1 MKIYVGDRFY
11 KEFSDDDK
19 EDFRIV
25 KIKNENT
32 FRIKYTNGE
41 LDTITRDVIEKEYVR
56 LIPDGLIAMNIV
68 NVGKVRPEDKEE
80 LKDVIV
86 AIYKTEDLDNGV
98 NLPFAVCRQSI
109 EDLFTKQINSNPY
122 IQYAGMSMNQN
133 NVPAGCD
140 FIMLLSC
147 NGIAY
152 SIGCS
157 VYLDDTLDDI
167 LGLINTK
174 KFDDVLSSMY
184 AKIDKNRV
192 YGYYPTVKE
201 LLENNDFM
209 FDFRQSFNI
218 EKVYFPMKI
227 NEEDYSMDLEQ
238 VKILEDIVHFIME
251 NPYVIPFSRD
261 IDLDDIKRSYLLV
274 SDTNDDIYIVIY
286 DKGEYK
292 NIAEKQNFIT
302 KREIISMVKNA
313 NKPIDEKYYK

>member
-11 KEFSDDDK
+11 KQISDDDS
-19 EDFRIV
+19 EDFRVV

-32 FRIKYTNGE
+32 FRIKYSNGNI
-41 LDTITRDVIEKEYVR
+41 DTISRSTIEKDYVR

-68 NVGKVRPEDKEE
+68 NVGKANPNDKEE

-98 NLPFAVCRQSI
+98 NIPFAVCRQSI

-140 FIMLLSC
+140 FIMILAC
-147 NGIAY
+147 NSIAY

-157 VYLDDTLDDI
+157 VYLDDTLEDI
-167 LGLINTK
+167 LSLVNTK
-174 KFDDVLSSMY
+174 KFDEVLSSMHS
-184 AKIDKNRV
+184 KIASNV
-192 YGYYPTVKE
+192 YGYYPTLKE

-218 EKVYFPMKI
+218 EKVYFPMLI
-227 NEEDYSMDLEQ
+227 NKDDYTIELEQ
-238 VKILEDIVHFIME
+238 LETLENIVHFIME
-251 NPYVIPFSRD
+251 DPYVIPFSRD
-261 IDLDDIKRSYLLV
+261 IDLDEIKRSYLLV
-274 SDTNDDIYIVIY
+274 SDIKDDIYIVIY
-286 DKGEYK
+286 DKGDYK

-302 KREIISMVKNA
+302 KREIISMIKNS
-313 NKPIDEKYYK
+313 KKEIDKKFYE

>member
-98 NLPFAVCRQSI
+98 NLPFDVCRQSI
-109 EDLFTKQINSNPY
+109 EDLFTKQINTNPY
-122 IQYAGMSMNQN
+122 VQYAGMSMNQN

-140 FIMLLSC
+140 FIMILAC
-147 NGIAY
+147 NSIAY
-152 SIGCS
+152 SVGCS
-157 VYLDDTLDDI
+157 VYLDDTLEDI

-184 AKIDKNRV
+184 AKIAPNV
-192 YGYYPTVKE
+192 FGYYPTVKE
-201 LLENNDFM
+201 LLVNNDFM
-209 FDFRQSFNI
+209 FDFRQAFNI
-218 EKVYFPMKI
+218 EKVYFTMKV

-238 VKILEDIVHFIME
+238 LKVLENIVHFIME
-251 NPYVIPFSRD
+251 EPYVIPFSRD
-261 IDLDDIKRSYLLV
+261 INLDDIKRSYLLV
-274 SDTNDDIYIVIY
+274 SDEKDNIYIVIY

-302 KREIISMVKNA
+302 RREIVSMIKNA
-313 NKPIDEKYYK
+313 NKPIDKKFYE

>member
-11 KEFSDDDK
+11 KQISDDDS
-19 EDFRIV
+19 EDFRVV

-32 FRIKYTNGE
+32 FRIKYSNGNI
-41 LDTITRDVIEKEYVR
+41 DTISRSTIEKDYVR

-68 NVGKVRPEDKEE
+68 NVGKANPNDKEE

-98 NLPFAVCRQSI
+98 NIPFAVCRQSI

-140 FIMLLSC
+140 FIMILAC
-147 NGIAY
+147 NSIAY

-157 VYLDDTLDDI
+157 VYLDDTLEDI
-167 LGLINTK
+167 LSLVNTK
-174 KFDDVLSSMY
+174 KFDEVLSSMHS
-184 AKIDKNRV
+184 KIASNV
-192 YGYYPTVKE
+192 YGYYPTLKE

-218 EKVYFPMKI
+218 EKVYFPMLI
-227 NEEDYSMDLEQ
+227 NKDDYTIELEQ
-238 VKILEDIVHFIME
+238 LETLENIVHFIME
-251 NPYVIPFSRD
+251 DPYVIPFSRD
-261 IDLDDIKRSYLLV
+261 IDLDEIKRSYLLV
-274 SDTNDDIYIVIY
+274 SDIKDDIYIVIY
-286 DKGEYK
+286 DKGDYK

-302 KREIISMVKNA
+302 KREIISMIKNS
-313 NKPIDEKYYK
+313 KKEISKQFYE

>member
-109 EDLFTKQINSNPY
+109 EDLFTKQINTNPY
-122 IQYAGMSMNQN
+122 VQYAGMSMNQN

-140 FIMLLSC
+140 FIMILAC
-147 NGIAY
+147 NSIAY
-152 SIGCS
+152 SVGCS
-157 VYLDDTLDDI
+157 VYLDDTLEDI

-184 AKIDKNRV
+184 AKIAPNV
-192 YGYYPTVKE
+192 FGYYPTVKE
-201 LLENNDFM
+201 LLVNNDFM
-209 FDFRQSFNI
+209 FDFRQAFNI
-218 EKVYFPMKI
+218 EKVYFTMKV

-238 VKILEDIVHFIME
+238 LKVLENIVHFIME
-251 NPYVIPFSRD
+251 EPYVIPFSRD
-261 IDLDDIKRSYLLV
+261 INLDDIKRSYLLV
-274 SDTNDDIYIVIY
+274 
-286 DKGEYK
+286 
-292 NIAEKQNFIT
+292 
-302 KREIISMVKNA
+302 
-313 NKPIDEKYYK
+313 

>member
-11 KEFSDDDK
+11 KQVSDDDS
-19 EDFRIV
+19 EDFRVV

-32 FRIKYTNGE
+32 FRIKYSNGNM
-41 LDTITRDVIEKEYVR
+41 DTISRSTIEKDYVR

-68 NVGKVRPEDKEE
+68 NVGKANPNDKEE

-98 NLPFAVCRQSI
+98 NIPFAVCRQSI

-140 FIMLLSC
+140 FIMILAC
-147 NGIAY
+147 NSIAY

-157 VYLDDTLDDI
+157 VYLDDTLEDI
-167 LGLINTK
+167 LSLVNTK
-174 KFDDVLSSMY
+174 KFDEVLSSMHS
-184 AKIDKNRV
+184 KIASNV
-192 YGYYPTVKE
+192 YGYYPTLKE

-218 EKVYFPMKI
+218 EKVYFPMLI
-227 NEEDYSMDLEQ
+227 NKDDYTIELEQ
-238 VKILEDIVHFIME
+238 LETLENIVHFIME
-251 NPYVIPFSRD
+251 DPYVIPFSRD
-261 IDLDDIKRSYLLV
+261 IDLDEIKRSYLLV
-274 SDTNDDIYIVIY
+274 SDIKDDIYIVIY
-286 DKGEYK
+286 DKGDYK

-302 KREIISMVKNA
+302 KREIISMIKNS
-313 NKPIDEKYYK
+313 KKEIDKKFYE

>member
-86 AIYKTEDLDNGV
+86 AIYITEDLDNGV

-109 EDLFTKQINSNPY
+109 EDLFTKQINTNPY
-122 IQYAGMSMNQN
+122 VQYAGMSMNQN

-140 FIMLLSC
+140 FIMILAC
-147 NGIAY
+147 NSIAY
-152 SIGCS
+152 SVGCS
-157 VYLDDTLDDI
+157 VYLDDTLEDI

-174 KFDDVLSSMY
+174 KFDDVLSSMH
-184 AKIDKNRV
+184 AKIAPNV
-192 YGYYPTVKE
+192 FGYYPTVKE
-201 LLENNDFM
+201 LLVNNDFM
-209 FDFRQSFNI
+209 FDFRQAFNI
-218 EKVYFPMKI
+218 EKVYFTMKV

-238 VKILEDIVHFIME
+238 LKVLENIVHFIME
-251 NPYVIPFSRD
+251 EPYVIPFSRD
-261 IDLDDIKRSYLLV
+261 INLDDIKRSYLLV
-274 SDTNDDIYIVIY
+274 SDEKDNIYIVIY

-302 KREIISMVKNA
+302 RREIVSMIKNA
-313 NKPIDEKYYK
+313 NKPIDKKFYE

>member
-98 NLPFAVCRQSI
+98 NLPFGVCRQSI
-109 EDLFTKQINSNPY
+109 EDLFTKQINTNPY
-122 IQYAGMSMNQN
+122 VQYAGMSMNQN

-140 FIMLLSC
+140 FIMILAC
-147 NGIAY
+147 NSIAY
-152 SIGCS
+152 SVGCS
-157 VYLDDTLDDI
+157 VYLDDTLEDI

-184 AKIDKNRV
+184 AKIAPNV
-192 YGYYPTVKE
+192 FGYYPTVKE
-201 LLENNDFM
+201 LLVNNDFM
-209 FDFRQSFNI
+209 FDFRQAFNI
-218 EKVYFPMKI
+218 EKVYFTMKV

-238 VKILEDIVHFIME
+238 LKVLENIVHFIME
-251 NPYVIPFSRD
+251 EPYVIPFSRD
-261 IDLDDIKRSYLLV
+261 INLDDIKRSYLLV
-274 SDTNDDIYIVIY
+274 SDEKDNIYIVIY

-302 KREIISMVKNA
+302 RREIVSMIKNA
-313 NKPIDEKYYK
+313 NKPIDKKFYE

>member
-109 EDLFTKQINSNPY
+109 EDLFTKQINTNPY
-122 IQYAGMSMNQN
+122 VQYAGMSMNQN

-140 FIMLLSC
+140 FIMILAC
-147 NGIAY
+147 NSIAY
-152 SIGCS
+152 SVGCS
-157 VYLDDTLDDI
+157 VYLDDTLEDI

-184 AKIDKNRV
+184 AKIAPNV
-192 YGYYPTVKE
+192 FGYYPTVKE
-201 LLENNDFM
+201 LLVNNDFM
-209 FDFRQSFNI
+209 FDFRQAFNI
-218 EKVYFPMKI
+218 EKVYFTMKV

-238 VKILEDIVHFIME
+238 LKVLENIVHFIME
-251 NPYVIPFSRD
+251 EPYVIPFSRD
-261 IDLDDIKRSYLLV
+261 INLDDIKRSYLLV
-274 SDTNDDIYIVIY
+274 SDEKDNIYIVIY

-302 KREIISMVKNA
+302 RREIVSMIKNA
-313 NKPIDEKYYK
+313 NKPIDKKFYE

>member
-109 EDLFTKQINSNPY
+109 EDLFTKQINTNPY
-122 IQYAGMSMNQN
+122 VQYAGMSMNQN

-140 FIMLLSC
+140 FIMILAC
-147 NGIAY
+147 NSIAY
-152 SIGCS
+152 SVCCS
-157 VYLDDTLDDI
+157 VYLDDTLEDI

-184 AKIDKNRV
+184 AKIAPNV
-192 YGYYPTVKE
+192 FGYYPTVKE
-201 LLENNDFM
+201 LLVNNDFM
-209 FDFRQSFNI
+209 FDFRQAFNI
-218 EKVYFPMKI
+218 EKVYFTMKV

-238 VKILEDIVHFIME
+238 LKVLENIVHFIME
-251 NPYVIPFSRD
+251 EPYVIPFSRD
-261 IDLDDIKRSYLLV
+261 INLDDIKRSYLLV
-274 SDTNDDIYIVIY
+274 SDEKDNIYIVIY

-302 KREIISMVKNA
+302 RREIVSMIKNA
-313 NKPIDEKYYK
+313 NKPIDKKFYE

>member
-11 KEFSDDDK
+11 KQVSDDDS
-19 EDFRIV
+19 EDFRVV

-32 FRIKYTNGE
+32 FRIKYSNGNI
-41 LDTITRDVIEKEYVR
+41 DTISRSTIEKDYVR

-68 NVGKVRPEDKEE
+68 NVGKANPNDKEE

-98 NLPFAVCRQSI
+98 NIPFAVCRQSI

-140 FIMLLSC
+140 FIMILAC
-147 NGIAY
+147 NSIAY

-157 VYLDDTLDDI
+157 VYLDDTLEDI
-167 LGLINTK
+167 LSLVNTK
-174 KFDDVLSSMY
+174 KFDEVLSSMHS
-184 AKIDKNRV
+184 KIASNV
-192 YGYYPTVKE
+192 YGYYPTLKE

-218 EKVYFPMKI
+218 EKVYFPMLI
-227 NEEDYSMDLEQ
+227 NKDDYTIELEQ
-238 VKILEDIVHFIME
+238 LETLENIVHFIME
-251 NPYVIPFSRD
+251 DPYVIPFSRD
-261 IDLDDIKRSYLLV
+261 IDLDEIKRSYLLV
-274 SDTNDDIYIVIY
+274 SDIKDDIYIVIY
-286 DKGEYK
+286 DKGDYK

-302 KREIISMVKNA
+302 KREIISMIKNS
-313 NKPIDEKYYK
+313 KKEISKQFYE